1 MKNLFFFFLV
11 FSSLCPSQSFDYDR
25 TFGTYYGPAVTE
37 LGGPNNMGYVF
48 FNPLLPNTIYVN
60 GTVYFGQTTLTDA
73 QYNQYVVNST
83 NYVESN
89 TSYNTLHGVFNS
101 TGNAVLSE
109 YLSPND
115 SSDEYQWA
123 FDGSGNGIYTKKYD
137 AAADAASSNAWFT
150 TNPNTASSTET
161 KMLFKKDSN
170 GTLLWKTFL
179 PNEVERILQDDSGNI
194 YVQGS
199 TQLQNIGTT
208 GTFQPN
214 YTVVIDPNTNQP
226 KPNTFI
232 AKLSSTG
239 QLLWATYFDINS
251 GVIDIAYY
259 NNHLYIMSN
268 GQHLQMATPGTWQ
281 TTPANSALTKMDTAT
296 GNRAWGTYIGE
307 PSLTSSY
314 APTILKVNATGI
326 YFMGIQFFY
335 TGVSSYFATPGAFKA
350 SPTGDTDYFLV
361 KMDETGNRVW
371 GTYFG
376 SNGYDHAFNYGQLA
390 LTDNAIFVTGASIGQ
405 TNNIA
410 TPGAYQDTHPVST
423 SNGTALYF
431 AKFDTMGNQQWCSY
445 YGGSSSPANL
455 NVPVISIYPQG
466 DGHFYLV
473 GATNA
478 STGIS
483 TAGTYQ
489 PQLPP
494 QTTNFYTGFI
504 ARFDYKGELGTNEVT
519 DSKDLQLFDN
529 PNNGNFSLKGDILAK
544 ENCKIQV
551 FDTSGRI
558 VYQQNLSKQK
568 KINFDLNGFLTSAS
582 YILKVSNS
590 KNKIIKTFKM
600 IVH

>member
-1 MKNLFFFFLV
+1 MKIILFFFIV
-11 FSSLCPSQSFDYDR
+11 FSSLYPAQSFDYER
-25 TFGTYYGPAVTE
+25 TYGTYYGPAVTD
-37 LGGPNNMGYVF
+37 LGGPANMGYVF
-48 FNPLLPNTIYVN
+48 FNPSLPNNIYVN
-60 GTVYFGQTTLTDA
+60 GSVAFGYAPLTDA

-83 NYVESN
+83 NYVESS
-89 TSYNTLHGVFNS
+89 TSYNTLHGVFSS

-115 SSDEYQWA
+115 SNDEYQWA
-123 FDGSGNGIYTKKYD
+123 FDGSGNGISTKKFN
-137 AAADAASSNAWFT
+137 ASADVASSNVWFT
-150 TNPNTASSTET
+150 SNPNNASSTET
-161 KMLFKKDSN
+161 KMLFKKGSN

-199 TQLQNIGTT
+199 TQLQNIGTA

-214 YTVVIDPNTNQP
+214 YTVDIDPTTNQP
-226 KPNTFI
+226 YSNAFI

-239 QLLWATYFDINS
+239 QLQWTTYFYSKQD
-251 GVIDIAYY
+251 VVDIAYY

-268 GQHLQMATPGTWQ
+268 GANSQMATPGTWQ
-281 TTPANSALTKMDTAT
+281 PTPTNYALTKMDTAT
-296 GNRAWGTYIGE
+296 GNRVWGTYIGD
-307 PSLTSSY
+307 PLSTGY
-314 APTILKVNATGI
+314 VPANLKVNATGI
-326 YFMGIQFFY
+326 YFLGIQFLF
-335 TGVSSYFATPGAFKA
+335 TGVTSYFATPGAFKA
-350 SPTGDTDYFLV
+350 TPTGDTDYFLV

-390 LTDNAIFVTGASIGQ
+390 LTDDGIFVTGASYGQ

-410 TPGAYQDTHPVST
+410 TPGAYQETHPVST

-431 AKFDTMGNQQWCSY
+431 AKFDITGNQQWCSY
-445 YGGSSSPANL
+445 YGGSNSPGNL
-455 NVPVISIYPQG
+455 NIPLISIYPRG
-466 DGHFYLV
+466 NGYFYLV

-494 QTTNFYTGFI
+494 QTTNFYTGYV
-504 ARFDYKGELGTNEVT
+504 ARFDYKGELGSNEVI
-519 DSKDLQLFDN
+519 DNKELQLFDN
-529 PNNGNFSLKGDILAK
+529 PNNGNFSLQGDILAK
-544 ENCKIQV
+544 ENCNLKII
-551 FDTSGRI
+551 DASGRI
-558 VYQQNLSKQK
+558 VYQKNLSKQK
-568 KINFDLNGFLTSAS
+568 KINFELTDFLTTAS
-582 YILKVSNS
+582 YLVKVSNS
-590 KNKIIKTFKM
+590 KNEMLKSFKM